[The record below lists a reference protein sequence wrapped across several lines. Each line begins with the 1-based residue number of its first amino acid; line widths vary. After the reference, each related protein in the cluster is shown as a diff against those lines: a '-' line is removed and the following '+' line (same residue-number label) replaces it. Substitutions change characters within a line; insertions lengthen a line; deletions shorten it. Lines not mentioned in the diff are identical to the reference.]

1 LAAARSDSTPPQF
14 LERAFSFGGFMQQ
27 ISEHVYGILTRGQFL
42 NMYLIVNGD
51 NLALIDTAMG
61 EGDINTVE
69 KELAQKGWNLSNIK
83 HVLITHAHP
92 DHIGGLAALQKRVN
106 VHTYVHRLDASVVR
120 GASPQV
126 TAPLNELN
134 FFWRMIAPQ
143 MANMKMPPARVDTE
157 FQDGDELSD
166 VLEGLKVVHLPG
178 HSYGHSAFWLEKE
191 GVLIAG
197 DVMMN
202 FPWGLSFP
210 IRAPSPDWAGVK
222 ASVRKVAA
230 LNPPILGLG
239 HGKVVRGGI
248 REKIEKA
255 KLTT

>member
-1 LAAARSDSTPPQF
+1 M
-14 LERAFSFGGFMQQ
+14 EK

-61 EGDINTVE
+61 AGDIDTVE
-69 KELAQKGWNLSNIK
+69 KELREFGWSLSNIK
-83 HVLITHAHP
+83 NILITHAHP

-106 VHTYVHRLDASVVR
+106 AHTYVHRLDAPVVR

-126 TAPLNELN
+126 MAPLNELN
-134 FFWRMIAPQ
+134 FLWRMIAPA
-143 MANMKMPPARVDTE
+143 MANVKMPPARVDTE
-157 FQDGDELSD
+157 FQDGDELSE

-178 HSYGHSAFWLEKE
+178 HSYGHSGFWLEKE
-191 GVLIAG
+191 GVLIGG

-222 ASVRKVAA
+222 DSIRKVREM
-230 LNPPILGLG
+230 NPPILGLG
-239 HGKVVRGGI
+239 HGKVVHGEV
-248 REKIEKA
+248 REKTARI
-255 KLTT
+255 KL

>member
-1 LAAARSDSTPPQF
+1 
-14 LERAFSFGGFMQQ
+14 MQQ

-51 NLALIDTAMG
+51 NLALIDTAIG

-106 VHTYVHRLDASVVR
+106 VHTYVHRLDAPVTR

-222 ASVRKVAA
+222 DSVRKVAA